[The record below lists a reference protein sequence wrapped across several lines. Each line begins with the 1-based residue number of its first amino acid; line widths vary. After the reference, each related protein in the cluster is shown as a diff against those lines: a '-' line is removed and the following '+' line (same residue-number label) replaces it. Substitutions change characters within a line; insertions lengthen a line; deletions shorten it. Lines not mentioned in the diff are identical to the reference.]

1 MDTSNEIWVVI
12 PDFPNYDVSSFGR
25 IYSKV
30 RKKILKPDELRNEYQ
45 TVHLSKNKKQYSV
58 LLHRVVY
65 EAFCGEIPIS
75 MVINHKDENK
85 HNNHIDNL
93 EVITRSKNAKYG
105 TVNAR
110 RIQTRREN
118 RSKNG
123 ITWWNKRERPCIN
136 LTTGEQYP
144 SAAAAAKAVNGSK
157 SGIINACNKKRKT
170 YKKEIWSY
178 L

>member
-1 MDTSNEIWVVI
+1 M
-12 PDFPNYDVSSFGR
+12 
-25 IYSKV
+25 IYLINNGKRHS
-30 RKKILKPDELRNEYQ
+30 I
-45 TVHLSKNKKQYSV
+45 

-65 EAFCGEIPIS
+65 KAFFGEIPEN

-85 HNNHIDNL
+85 HNNHIENL
-93 EVITRSKNAKYG
+93 EILTRSENAKYG

-118 RSKNG
+118 RRKNG
-123 ITWWNKRERPCIN
+123 ITWWNKLERPCIN

-157 SGIINACNKKRKT
+157 SGIINACNRRRKT
-170 YKKEIWSY
+170 YRKEIWSY